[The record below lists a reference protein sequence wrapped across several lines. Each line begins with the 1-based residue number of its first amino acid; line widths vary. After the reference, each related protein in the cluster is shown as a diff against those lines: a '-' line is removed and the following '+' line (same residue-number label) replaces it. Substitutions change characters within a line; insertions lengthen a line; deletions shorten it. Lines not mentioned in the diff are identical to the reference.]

1 MRKTLVI
8 ILWLLAP
15 FYLFGQNPLLTNQFI
30 FNPLALNPAVAGTG
44 DALTANLMYRNQW
57 VGFSGAPKT
66 LTFSAHSPMRKQN
79 MGLGISVINNQIGV
93 SSETSIIGDYSFK
106 IKMREGTLNL
116 GLGGGFIML
125 NSAWAELRANDPND
139 DLIQNNSPT
148 YLIPEVSLGVYYSS
162 KKYHVGFSLPHM
174 LSYTFNSTK
183 DKYMIKNDFAKY
195 TYIFTG
201 DYIFDLEQQ
210 FKYTPSIMLKY
221 QKSDKADFIFMNR
234 LIYMNKYS
242 IGMAFD
248 SEQKVYKGMFQMQ
261 LNRQFSLG
269 YVRDFN
275 STEINQYRKGS
286 HEVMLRYDFKYT
298 IKVHSPRNL

>member
-8 ILWLLAP
+8 IIWLLAP

-66 LTFSAHSPMRKQN
+66 LTFSTHSPMRKQN
-79 MGLGISVINNQIGV
+79 MGLGLSVINNQIGV

-148 YLIPEVSLGVYYSS
+148 YLIPEVSLGVYYST

-183 DKYMIKNDFAKY
+183 DKYMIKNDFARY
-195 TYIFTG
+195 TYILTG

-210 FKYTPSIMLKY
+210 FKYVPSIMLKY
-221 QKSDKADFIFMNR
+221 QKSDNADFIFMNR
-234 LIYMNKYS
+234 LIYMDKYS
-242 IGMAFD
+242 VGMAFD

-275 STEINQYRKGS
+275 STKINQYRKGS